1 MSRVLH
7 GSGFREQGARNAVT
21 DCLIRAFGN
30 LKLFCIARCLR
41 IQSIRSFTITNMHAA
56 RNAFPWLGCKGADS
70 IVILKW
76 VLFYVNL
83 QLQQP
88 GWSQQD
94 RKVLSWMSFAARAGL
109 SFSQGIHGHG
119 IWLAPSCVSHCRNA
133 VQKFGTNYALLANH
147 CLEKGYCLYGMVP
160 KLHSYMHFRTDFDD
174 SVKKKQEHTLNPAL
188 FDCSMSEDFVG
199 RISRQSRRI
208 PFRNIERGILGS
220 YQVKARMAIK
230 QFLKKMKQPNGAT
243 R

>member
-1 MSRVLH
+1 MAQVSESKV
-7 GSGFREQGARNAVT
+7 RENAVT

-30 LKLFCIARCLR
+30 LKLFLYCALSSDSVHQVVHYRK
-41 IQSIRSFTITNMHAA
+41 HACCA
-56 RNAFPWLGCKGADS
+56 QCVFLGWVAKGADS

-133 VQKFGTNYALLANH
+133 VQKFGDELRSA
-147 CLEKGYCLYGMVP
+147 C
-160 KLHSYMHFRTDFDD
+160 
-174 SVKKKQEHTLNPAL
+174 
-188 FDCSMSEDFVG
+188 
-199 RISRQSRRI
+199 
-208 PFRNIERGILGS
+208 
-220 YQVKARMAIK
+220 
-230 QFLKKMKQPNGAT
+230 
-243 R
+243 

>member
-1 MSRVLH
+1 
-7 GSGFREQGARNAVT
+7 
-21 DCLIRAFGN
+21 
-30 LKLFCIARCLR
+30 
-41 IQSIRSFTITNMHAA
+41 MHAA